1 MEFSVKLADLELSD
15 SAVFARV
22 LYRRGDGVERMRELL
37 QDPTAL
43 QYLARNFSFV
53 YLRRSKGV
61 QGDGEVGCVQ
71 GKLLRASANSL
82 SASFFKHC
90 LLTRLSQIDH
100 VTDSLVWHKTQERKQ
115 RKRNATVKSPEW
127 EGCRKRA
134 QVDATVYREIT
145 KKRE

>member
-53 YLRRSKGV
+53 YLRRSKSV
-61 QGDGEVGCVQ
+61 
-71 GKLLRASANSL
+71 
-82 SASFFKHC
+82 
-90 LLTRLSQIDH
+90 
-100 VTDSLVWHKTQERKQ
+100 
-115 RKRNATVKSPEW
+115 
-127 EGCRKRA
+127 
-134 QVDATVYREIT
+134 
-145 KKRE
+145 